1 MLYPLNYIIKR
12 GEVMNSVVIVSAGK
26 GSRMKADINKQF
38 LKIGD
43 KEVIAH
49 TIDKFYNNK
58 NIEEIVIVIREDEKE
73 FFEEN
78 IINKYGY
85 ENIKIAFGGKERH
98 DSVYNGLKQ
107 VNKKCEIVLIHDG
120 ARPFVT
126 NEIIENS
133 IECSKK
139 HNSAIVGVPV
149 KDTIKIVNENNNV
162 VDTPNR
168 STLWSI
174 QTPQVFDYSLIM
186 KAHEKAKE
194 DKYYGTDDSM
204 LMEYLGYNVKVVEG
218 SYNNIKITTPEDL
231 KIAEEIL
238 REN

>member
-1 MLYPLNYIIKR
+1 
-12 GEVMNSVVIVSAGK
+12 MNSVIIVSAGS
-26 GSRMKADINKQF
+26 GSRMKSNINKQF
-38 LKIGD
+38 LKIRG

-49 TIDKFYNNK
+49 TIDKFYKNK
-58 NIEEIVIVIREDEKE
+58 NIGEIIIVVREGEKE
-73 FFEEN
+73 FFQEN

-85 ENIKIAFGGKERH
+85 KNIKVALGGKERQN
-98 DSVYNGLKQ
+98 SVYNGLKE
-107 VNKKCEIVLIHDG
+107 VNEKCEIVLIHDG

-126 NEIIENS
+126 NEIIEKS
-133 IECSKK
+133 IECAKEC
-139 HNSAIVGVPV
+139 NGAIVGVPV
-149 KDTIKIVNENNNV
+149 KDTIKVVSKNNEVCN
-162 VDTPNR
+162 TPNR

-174 QTPQVFDYSLIM
+174 QTPQVFNYLLII
-186 KAHEKAKE
+186 KAHEKAKY

-238 REN
+238 KEN

>member
-1 MLYPLNYIIKR
+1 
-12 GEVMNSVVIVSAGK
+12 MNSVVIVSAGR

-38 LKIGD
+38 LKIGN

-58 NIEEIVIVIREDEKE
+58 NIGEIIIVVREDERE
-73 FFEEN
+73 FFQGN
-78 IINKYGY
+78 IIDKYGY
-85 ENIKIAFGGKERH
+85 ENIKIAFGGKERQ
-98 DSVYNGLKQ
+98 DSVYNGLKEVGQ
-107 VNKKCEIVLIHDG
+107 NCETVLIHDG

-126 NEIIENS
+126 NEIIEKS
-133 IECSKK
+133 IKCAKEYKC
-139 HNSAIVGVPV
+139 AIVGVPV
-149 KDTIKIVNENNNV
+149 KDTIKIVDKNNEV
-162 VDTPNR
+162 CDTPNR

-174 QTPQVFDYSLIM
+174 QTPQVFDYSLII
-186 KAHEKAKE
+186 KAHEKAKY

>member
-1 MLYPLNYIIKR
+1 
-12 GEVMNSVVIVSAGK
+12 MNSVVIVSAGK

-38 LKIGD
+38 LKIRG

-49 TIDKFYNNK
+49 TIDKFYKNK
-58 NIEEIVIVIREDEKE
+58 NIGEIIIVIREDEEE
-73 FFEEN
+73 FFQKN

-85 ENIKIAFGGKERH
+85 RNIKVALGGKERQ

-107 VNKKCEIVLIHDG
+107 IDKKCKIVLIHDG

-126 NEIIENS
+126 NEIIEKS
-133 IECSKK
+133 IICAKEY
-139 HNSAIVGVPV
+139 NSAIVGVPV
-149 KDTIKIVNENNNV
+149 KDTIKIVNKNNEV
-162 VDTPNR
+162 CDTPNR

-174 QTPQVFDYSLIM
+174 QTPQVFDYSLII
-186 KAHEKAKE
+186 KAHEKAKH

-204 LMEYLGYNVKVVEG
+204 LMEHLGHNVKVVEG